1 MPNLSCLKAMQ
12 DNEGAVT
19 DLEHGEKFPKLKKE
33 MPINIHK
40 AERTPNWTKGKQK
53 QKHPPTT

>member
-1 MPNLSCLKAMQ
+1 MQ